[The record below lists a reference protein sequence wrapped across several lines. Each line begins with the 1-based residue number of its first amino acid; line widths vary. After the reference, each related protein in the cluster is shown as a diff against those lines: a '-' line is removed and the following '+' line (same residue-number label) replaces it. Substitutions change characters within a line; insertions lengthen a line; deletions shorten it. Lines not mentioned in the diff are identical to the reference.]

1 MKKSLVLFFSTIFV
15 GISVLS
21 VGCGSGQ
28 NDHSQ
33 TNSIATDLPDDGS
46 KLPIY
51 LYWLSGASINRGLC
65 QADGPI
71 LKSNCTQDVESMRYS
86 TFKVKLDAGL
96 SQTIIDL
103 RSEVASILVSL
114 EAVESQMRTTILAI
128 EENEI
133 ELGAANAE
141 LVSARVEIKKVKIFV
156 DEYRYQLALIDQ
168 AIRRITDN
176 DLIIQRDVVAKELD
190 AYRGKIFVLQGEIYT
205 LVTQITSL
213 HITISSLERALERL
227 TIRFSNLK
235 DELGDTIL
243 QLESARDDFS
253 VYENTLEKLES
264 NIIYRVLSDQ
274 TLYRKNRKFVKRFE
288 NIFAK

>member
-1 MKKSLVLFFSTIFV
+1 
-15 GISVLS
+15 
-21 VGCGSGQ
+21 
-28 NDHSQ
+28 
-33 TNSIATDLPDDGS
+33 
-46 KLPIY
+46 
-51 LYWLSGASINRGLC
+51 
-65 QADGPI
+65 
-71 LKSNCTQDVESMRYS
+71 
-86 TFKVKLDAGL
+86 
-96 SQTIIDL
+96 
-103 RSEVASILVSL
+103 
-114 EAVESQMRTTILAI
+114 MRTTILAI